1 MISSQQSGI
10 VCRLIAEDALDGVV
24 ECLTRGFPERPKT
37 YWTAALD
44 RLSRRPEIADH
55 PRYGY
60 ALFSEGVVVGV
71 LLQIVSRADGAP
83 EGAIRSNLS
92 SWCVDKEHRGYA
104 PLLHMTSVR
113 RKEATYLNISPAMH
127 TRKVIEAFGFRRYS
141 NGQIVAAPLLS
152 PREPDV
158 SVRPF
163 VKDGPDAGL
172 LPAGERALLADH
184 AVFGC
189 RVLLCVKDG
198 AAYPFVFL
206 DRKIFR
212 RLVPCPQ
219 LIYCRGLD
227 EFVRFA
233 GAIGRHLMFRTGPF
247 CLVDAAGPMAGLAGK
262 YFAERA
268 PKYFKGPTPPR
279 LGDLSYTEL
288 VLFGS

>member
-163 VKDGPDAGL
+163 LKDGPDAGL
-172 LPAGERALLADH
+172 LPAASA
-184 AVFGC
+184 
-189 RVLLCVKDG
+189 
-198 AAYPFVFL
+198 
-206 DRKIFR
+206 
-212 RLVPCPQ
+212 
-219 LIYCRGLD
+219 
-227 EFVRFA
+227 RFWPTMP
-233 GAIGRHLMFRTGPF
+233 IS
-247 CLVDAAGPMAGLAGK
+247 DAASCFASRTARPIPSFSSIARFSAGSSPA
-262 YFAERA
+262 RN
-268 PKYFKGPTPPR
+268 
-279 LGDLSYTEL
+279 
-288 VLFGS
+288 